1 MYYGYFILNFWN
13 IATENFIFKKACTD
27 MRALLIG
34 RFQPFHRGHMEVVK
48 YIISRYTA
56 IIIGIGSAQYSHT
69 LDDPFTAGERHL
81 MISRSLEDEGIHN
94 YYLVPIEDLHRNSIW
109 VAHVESI
116 APPFDVVF
124 ANNPLTKRLFYERG
138 YKVVIPPFYDRSKYS
153 GKEIRRRI
161 IKGEKWE
168 HLVPEAVVETIKE
181 IDGISRLRA
190 LAQSDNE

>member
-1 MYYGYFILNFWN
+1 
-13 IATENFIFKKACTD
+13 

-34 RFQPFHRGHMEVVK
+34 RFQPFHNGHMEVVK
-48 YIISRYTA
+48 YIVSRYKA
-56 IIIGIGSAQYSHT
+56 IVIGIGSAQYSHT
-69 LDDPFTAGERHL
+69 LENPFTAGERHL

-116 APPFDVVF
+116 APPFDEVF

-138 YKVVIPPFYDRSKYS
+138 YKVILPPLYDRSKYS

-168 HLVPEAVVETIKE
+168 HLVPQAVVDTINE
-181 IDGISRLRA
+181 IDGISRLKA
-190 LAQSDNE
+190 LAQTDDE